1 MKFKLEKVRYMPK
14 QLAPGVLYVSYEF
27 GTAAHLCACGCGAK
41 VRTPLGPAEW
51 SIKEHSA
58 GPSLWPSVGNWQRPC
73 KSHYVISEGEVEWAP
88 RWSEAQV
95 HAGRANEQR
104 RREAYFAQRKHIRRG
119 TWSYLTQW
127 LKGLFT

>member
-1 MKFKLEKVRYMPK
+1 MKFRLEKVRYMPK
-14 QLAPGVLYVSYEF
+14 QLAPGILYVSYEF

-51 SIKEHSA
+51 SVQEHPA

-73 KSHYVISEGEVEWAP
+73 KSHYIISEGEVEWAP

-95 HAGRANEQR
+95 RAGRAHEHR
-104 RREAYFAQRKHIRRG
+104 RREAYFAQLQRRRQG
-119 TWSYLTQW
+119 SWVSFVRW
-127 LKGLFT
+127 FKGLFG